1 MNALLIMLIAAI
13 LLVGIVVIAGL
24 CVLGYFLSR
33 KNEEKKEKRYE
44 E

>member
-1 MNALLIMLIAAI
+1 MISLIMLIAI
-13 LLVGIVVIAGL
+13 VLLFGIIVIAGL
-24 CVLGYFLSR
+24 CVLGYFLYK

>member
-1 MNALLIMLIAAI
+1 MISLIMLIAAI

-24 CVLGYFLSR
+24 CFLGYFLYK